1 MLYLNYLFFLYAAA
15 RALEVLNFTPL
26 NSKSIRICY
35 SLRDPTIRKSGTGNI
50 FIKVYIFFGL
60 LSGFHLLSQEDCF
73 VYMYTRVQLYTL
85 LFHLSAESGQGN

>member
-50 FIKVYIFFGL
+50 FIKVYIFFGQ
-60 LSGFHLLSQEDCF
+60 LSGFHLLS
-73 VYMYTRVQLYTL
+73 RR
-85 LFHLSAESGQGN
+85 LFCIYVH